1 MRKGSQDARAYTA
14 LFHTEV
20 YTSVAQD
27 RLTHRRHG
35 CLVRLRLDT
44 LKNEISLFLISFLRL
59 AIYVLREISILYGA
73 RCLKLHRTLFMIVGL
88 WPYQKPFIWQIQT
101 VFFFGAYSCM
111 LFSQFTPF
119 LTTTCNMECILK
131 RFSYICITFVC
142 ILNYYSFYFNS
153 EAVKQMF
160 EHIQFDWKT
169 FKNCDAMKIFEEYL
183 SESYIFTLS
192 LCILFLI
199 GASFITIM
207 ESKPIILDV
216 IAPMNESRPRKLE
229 VDIELFVFNEEQYF
243 FFLLVLE
250 GVAAGIGLWSLL
262 TILTF
267 ITTLYNAIMQFN
279 DLYDI
284 FVPCGMLVCYLL
296 YMFMANF
303 LAQSYTEHSV
313 GVLESTYDTLWYVA
327 PLPIQKLFLIM
338 QKSIRSHEIMLG
350 GLFVLSVEGF
360 STLVSSAVSY
370 FTVMHAMRL

>member
-1 MRKGSQDARAYTA
+1 M
-14 LFHTEV
+14 V
-20 YTSVAQD
+20 VA
-27 RLTHRRHG
+27 
-35 CLVRLRLDT
+35 
-44 LKNEISLFLISFLRL
+44 
-59 AIYVLREISILYGA
+59 GA
-73 RCLKLHRTLFMIVGL
+73 RCLKLHRTLFIIAGL
-88 WPYQKPFIWQIQT
+88 WPYQKPFIWQIQA
-101 VFFFGAYSCM
+101 VFFFGAYCSMFFC
-111 LFSQFTPF
+111 QFTPF

-131 RFSYICITFVC
+131 RFTYICITVVF

-153 EAVKQMF
+153 EIVKQMF
-160 EHIQFDWKT
+160 EHMQFDWKT

-192 LCILFLI
+192 LCIFFLI
-199 GASFITIM
+199 GASLTTIM
-207 ESKPIILDV
+207 EFKPIILDI

-229 VDIELFVFNEEQYF
+229 IDIELFVFNEEQYF

-284 FVPCGMLVCYLL
+284 FIPCGMLVCYLL

-303 LAQSYTEHSV
+303 LTQSYTEHSV
-313 GVLESTYDTLWYVA
+313 EVLESAYDTLWYVA
-327 PLPIQKLFLIM
+327 PLRIQKLFLIM
-338 QKSIRSHEIMLG
+338 QKSIRSHKIVVG
-350 GLFVLSVEGF
+350 GLFVASIEGF
-360 STLVSSAVSY
+360 STLVTSAVSY